1 MIGGVTSIGAAVV
14 ASGLSAWFLQA
25 VLQNLIGL
33 DLVPLTFLV
42 GMIINLLHLVLPIG
56 PALVTMS
63 VQPLADLSVLI
74 GVSPVVFGITAAFMA
89 GCCILLP
96 LDAVPL
102 ITYNKKFYS
111 MWDMF
116 KAGIIVSTIWVGL
129 VAMWVPFAASFLGY

>member
-89 GCCILLP
+89 GCCILLRW
-96 LDAVPL
+96 
-102 ITYNKKFYS
+102 
-111 MWDMF
+111 M
-116 KAGIIVSTIWVGL
+116 
-129 VAMWVPFAASFLGY
+129 PFP